1 MELSCPQNLFYILDK
16 TPLGEAMLK
25 QPLLFTGCSN
35 IQFFNS
41 FFVTYGTPCRT
52 RGHHS
57 RLIFCDLRDT
67 MPCQRSPLLFPTKQ
81 WECASA
87 YILSLLATSLINNSG
102 LIFIYV
108 KVMNVFSCGEQI
120 SKLAD

>member
-67 MPCQRSPLLFPTKQ
+67 MPCQRSPLLFPTKHVPR
-81 WECASA
+81 EAEDFSRGGKYREDVPLPTFLA
-87 YILSLLATSLINNSG
+87 YLQP
-102 LIFIYV
+102 V
-108 KVMNVFSCGEQI
+108 
-120 SKLAD
+120 